1 MRFLHAALTIWLFGP
16 VGGEEALEF
25 AISDGVAQLFIED
38 VGVEGGAAG
47 IMFEGEVELVGE
59 DRFQPG
65 KARFGAEGEIIAADI
80 ARTVADDVRAVGA
93 RIERRRLDRDEIRS
107 EEHTSELQS
116 LMRIS
121 YSVFCLNKKK
131 KTELNHTTDQ
141 CEH

>member
-65 KARFGAEGEIIAADI
+65 KARLGAAGECIAADI
-80 ARTVADDVRAVGA
+80 ARTVAEDVRAVGA
-93 RIERRRLDRDEIRS
+93 SIERRRRDRDEIP
-107 EEHTSELQS
+107 EQ
-116 LMRIS
+116 
-121 YSVFCLNKKK
+121 
-131 KTELNHTTDQ
+131 TEVGARRRQ
-141 CEH
+141 QIERKRREQEKRGEVS